1 MKSFPHNWGRASHP
15 QQIPEK
21 KKKQQF
27 SSVFHM
33 QWISQ
38 RCKGDRKVIMTSW
51 VLVQAHGLMDH
62 RWSAQPKSLGVDP
75 KLSTKNKSR
84 GILHR
89 QLPWQELMTWL
100 PNWIIQMYVCSKSK
114 FRRQYVN
121 LSHFSKDLYISMYQL
136 VKCFQTHWPK
146 HKKIER
152 KFIQETFHPLEV
164 AVGFYLNPLEPGSR
178 WNRWFQKP
186 LVPKRRDKSKHYLEP
201 KWPLF
206 LFANRP
212 LFWGGGL

>member
-1 MKSFPHNWGRASHP
+1 
-15 QQIPEK
+15 
-21 KKKQQF
+21 
-27 SSVFHM
+27 M

-89 QLPWQELMTWL
+89 QLPWQELMTWF
-100 PNWIIQMYVCSKSK
+100 PNWIIQMYVCSKSN

-121 LSHFSKDLYISMYQL
+121 LSHFSKDLYIFYVSTCEVFSNTLAKTQ
-136 VKCFQTHWPK
+136 
-146 HKKIER
+146 KKNRAKVHPRDFPPLGSCRWFLPESAGTR
-152 KFIQETFHPLEV
+152 KPLEHV
-164 AVGFYLNPLEPGSR
+164 K
-178 WNRWFQKP
+178 NRWFQNA
-186 LVPKRRDKSKHYLEP
+186 EI
-201 KWPLF
+201 
-206 LFANRP
+206 
-212 LFWGGGL
+212 

>member
-1 MKSFPHNWGRASHP
+1 M
-15 QQIPEK
+15 
-21 KKKQQF
+21 
-27 SSVFHM
+27 
-33 QWISQ
+33 
-38 RCKGDRKVIMTSW
+38 DSW
-51 VLVQAHGLMDH
+51 TIV
-62 RWSAQPKSLGVDP
+62 AQPKSLRVDP

-121 LSHFSKDLYISMYQL
+121 LSHFSKDLYIFYVSTCEVFSNTLAKTQ
-136 VKCFQTHWPK
+136 
-146 HKKIER
+146 KKIER

-178 WNRWFQKP
+178 WNMSKTAGSKTQRYKQTLP
-186 LVPKRRDKSKHYLEP
+186 GTQMTLV
-201 KWPLF
+201 F
-206 LFANRP
+206 
-212 LFWGGGL
+212 GC